1 MKRLV
6 GRLANRRGA
15 TIVLVA
21 LSTAAILAVGAISV
35 DLAMLLKMRGDA
47 QRTADA
53 GALAGASAFLEQ
65 PSMLARQE
73 AQDRA
78 FSLVAANYIGSGLAS
93 NSIDTSNKV
102 KTVNGSNWTIVSNH
116 ATVEIAPA
124 IYRVRVTVRRPIAPT
139 LFARIFGVN
148 GTPIQAYAAA
158 EATNASGARCVK
170 PLGLADTWDEAT
182 SDTDGND
189 FWDNGEEWEYGADD
203 YYEPWDGEEIDEPGD
218 PVETGYGSSHRD
230 DNGPWT
236 RDFGRQMV
244 IKPQNPQ
251 VDQVIKPGHFFAWDM
266 PDDPLITSDCAK
278 AGGSGAQDYA
288 HNICEC
294 NDAEVYQGQEY
305 EVKPGNMVGP
315 TKQAFNYLTDL
326 DPNAEWVET
335 VDPDGKITGTVK
347 NSDWAEWRDSPRVI
361 KVALFDP
368 AEEYKSGR
376 ISITFNNF
384 ALMFVEKYDRDQGS
398 NEDAVFARFLEFAE
412 GSSTEGPGG
421 PLAKVLRLM
430 E

>member
-1 MKRLV
+1 MKRVV
-6 GRLANRRGA
+6 GRFADRRGA

-53 GALAGASAFLEQ
+53 AALAGASAYLEQ
-65 PSMLARQE
+65 PSMLARDS
-73 AQDRA
+73 ARDRA
-78 FSLVAANYIGSGLAS
+78 FRFVAENYIGGHG
-93 NSIDTSNKV
+93 IDTSGYDAPPVV
-102 KTVNGSNWTIVSNH
+102 KGSNWTIVAEE

-139 LFARIFGVN
+139 LFARILGIAGV
-148 GTPIQAYAAA
+148 PISAFAAA
-158 EATNASGARCVK
+158 EATNAGGAKCVK
-170 PLGLADTWDEAT
+170 PLAMADTWEEAT
-182 SDTDGND
+182 GDTDAND
-189 FWDNGEEWEYGADD
+189 FWDNGEEWEYGPDD

-230 DNGPWT
+230 DNGTWV
-236 RDFGRQMV
+236 RDYGRQLI

-266 PDDPLITSDCAK
+266 PDDPIVTTTCGN
-278 AGGSGAQDYA
+278 AGGSGAQDYK

-294 NDAEVYQGQEY
+294 NDAEVSLGQEY

-315 TKQAFNYLTDL
+315 TKTAFNYLTDL
-326 DPNAEWVET
+326 DPDAVWVPGPGGT
-335 VDPDGKITGTVK
+335 GGTVEG
-347 NSDWAEWRDSPRVI
+347 SDWAEWRDSPRVI
-361 KVALFDP
+361 KVALYDP
-368 AEEYKSGR
+368 GEEFKSGR
-376 ISITFNNF
+376 ISITFNNI
-384 ALMFVEKYDRDQGS
+384 ALMFVEKYDREQGS
-398 NEDAVFARFLEFAE
+398 NEDAVFARFLDFAE
-412 GSSTEGPGG
+412 GSGAEGVGG
-421 PLAKVLRLM
+421 PLVKILRLV

>member
-1 MKRLV
+1 MKRGV
-6 GRLANRRGA
+6 GRFANRRGA

-53 GALAGASAFLEQ
+53 AALAGASAYLEQ
-65 PSMLARQE
+65 PSMLARDT
-73 AQDRA
+73 ASDRA
-78 FSLVAANYIGSGLAS
+78 FRFVAENYIGGHG
-93 NSIDTSNKV
+93 IDTSGKV
-102 KTVNGSNWTIVSNH
+102 LTVAGSNWTIASEE

-139 LFARIFGVN
+139 LFARLLGISGV
-148 GTPIQAYAAA
+148 PIQAFAAA
-158 EATNASGARCVK
+158 EATNASGAKCVK
-170 PLGLADTWDEAT
+170 PLAIADTWEDAT
-182 SDTDGND
+182 SDTDGNH

-218 PVETGYGSSHRD
+218 PVETGYGSSFRD
-230 DNGPWT
+230 DYGTWV
-236 RDFGRQMV
+236 RDYGRQMI
-244 IKPQNPQ
+244 IKAQNPQ

-266 PDDPLITSDCAK
+266 PDDPIVTSTCAD

-294 NDAEVYQGQEY
+294 NDTEVELGQEY
-305 EVKPGNMVGP
+305 DVKPGNMVGP

-326 DPNAEWVET
+326 DPDAVWVPE
-335 VDPDGKITGTVK
+335 PDGTGGTVEG
-347 NSDWAEWRDSPRVI
+347 SDWAEWRDSPRVI
-361 KVALFDP
+361 KVALYDP
-368 AEEYKSGR
+368 AEEFKSGR
-376 ISITFNNF
+376 ISISFNNI
-384 ALMFVEKYDRDQGS
+384 ALMFVEKYERDQGS
-398 NEDAVFARFLEFAE
+398 GEDAVFARFLDFAE
-412 GSSTEGPGG
+412 GSGAEGEGG
-421 PLAKVLRLM
+421 PLVKILRLV

>member
-1 MKRLV
+1 MKRAGV
-6 GRLANRRGA
+6 RLTNRRGA

-35 DLAMLLKMRGDA
+35 DLAMLFKMRGDA

-53 GALAGASAFLEQ
+53 AALAGASAYLEQ
-65 PSMLARQE
+65 PSMLARDS
-73 AQDRA
+73 ARDRA
-78 FSLVAANYIGSGLAS
+78 FRLVSENYIGGSG
-93 NSIDTSNKV
+93 IDITDQKLKV
-102 KTVNGSNWTIVSNH
+102 SGSNWTITSKH

-124 IYRVRVTVRRPIAPT
+124 IYRVRVTVRRPLAPT
-139 LFARIFGVN
+139 MFARILGID
-148 GTPIQAYAAA
+148 GTPIQAFAAA
-158 EATNASGARCVK
+158 EATNASGAKCVK
-170 PLGLADTWDEAT
+170 PLAIADTWDDAT
-182 SDTDGND
+182 GDLDGNN

-218 PVETGYGSSHRD
+218 PVETGYGSSFRNPYGTWVRD
-230 DNGPWT
+230 Y
-236 RDFGRQMV
+236 GRQLI

-266 PDDPLITSDCAK
+266 PDDPIVTSTCAD
-278 AGGSGAQDYA
+278 AGGSGAQDYK

-294 NDAEVYQGQEY
+294 NDAEVSLDQEY

-326 DPNAEWVET
+326 DPNAVWVPG
-335 VDPDGKITGTVK
+335 PDGTGGTVVG
-347 NSDWAEWRDSPRVI
+347 SDWGEWRDSPRVI
-361 KVALFDP
+361 KVALYDP
-368 AEEYKSGR
+368 AEEFKSGR
-376 ISITFNNF
+376 ISIKFNNI

-398 NEDAVFARFLEFAE
+398 NEDAVFARFLDFAE
-412 GSSTEGPGG
+412 GSGAEGEGG
-421 PLAKVLRLM
+421 PLVKILRLV